1 MAYFPVASTE
11 QKPNARV
18 PPLENGD
25 RLDQR
30 TFHERYESTADH
42 VRAELIG
49 GIVYLASP
57 QKIPHSRTTLLVGRW
72 LDEYEERTPGTEM
85 LAGATDIMGSE
96 SQPEPDHCLFVL
108 PAYGGRV
115 RVNRRGY
122 LTGAPEPIV
131 ETAATTESRD
141 LHQKKDD
148 CEKAR
153 VREYVVVALR
163 SKKVFWFIRRGG
175 KFAEM
180 RPGPDGIFRSK
191 AFPGLRLDRDAL
203 LKRDRAR
210 LLTVL
215 REGLASIE
223 HASFV
228 AKLAARKRR
237 NGSV

>member
-131 ETAATTESRD
+131 ETRRRPSR
-141 LHQKKDD
+141 
-148 CEKAR
+148 
-153 VREYVVVALR
+153 VT
-163 SKKVFWFIRRGG
+163 SIRRKTIARRRASANTLSSPCGPRRFSG
-175 KFAEM
+175 SFGVAGNSRRCGPGRTVSFA
-180 RPGPDGIFRSK
+180 R
-191 AFPGLRLDRDAL
+191 RLSPAC
-203 LKRDRAR
+203 
-210 LLTVL
+210 
-215 REGLASIE
+215 GSI
-223 HASFV
+223 AT
-228 AKLAARKRR
+228 LC
-237 NGSV
+237 

>member
-1 MAYFPVASTE
+1 MPFRA
-11 QKPNARV
+11 ARIRR
-18 PPLENGD
+18 PSSGEPEGLLD
-25 RLDQR
+25 R
-30 TFHERYESTADH
+30 
-42 VRAELIG
+42 
-49 GIVYLASP
+49 
-57 QKIPHSRTTLLVGRW
+57 
-72 LDEYEERTPGTEM
+72 GT
-85 LAGATDIMGSE
+85 GA
-96 SQPEPDHCLFVL
+96 
-108 PAYGGRV
+108 
-115 RVNRRGY
+115 NRRN
-122 LTGAPEPIV
+122 
-131 ETAATTESRD
+131 AATTESRD

-215 REGLASIE
+215 REGLASTE